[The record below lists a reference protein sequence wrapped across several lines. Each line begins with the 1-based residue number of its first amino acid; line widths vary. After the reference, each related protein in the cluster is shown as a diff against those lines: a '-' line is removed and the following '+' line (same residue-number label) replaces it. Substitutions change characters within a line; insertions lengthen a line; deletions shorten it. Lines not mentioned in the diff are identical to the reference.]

1 MKYKKY
7 EKFEKINA
15 IYTTYENN
23 YSKNNVKLK
32 EEFLKLNKIILKHTE
47 IKRNKINMYKVALE
61 HKDKIIDIDKLT
73 KDDFNKIILD
83 DNTTLYEVKE
93 DADALITKNNDNILV
108 MAVADCMCIYI
119 VDETKG
125 VYSLVHSGWK
135 GTLLNILPKTIE
147 KMNKEY
153 DCNYKDIKLIISPHI
168 LKQSFEI
175 SDDVLDQFEKYIK
188 TENITREKAIE
199 KKKNGKYSVDL
210 DLLISNSIKKYNI
223 PECNIYISN
232 EDTLSLKDEKGNYM
246 YHSYRRDKNSS
257 GRNLGVLFI

>member
-93 DADALITKNNDNILV
+93 DADALITRNNDNILV

-168 LKQSFEI
+168 LKKSFKI
-175 SDDVLDQFEKYIK
+175 SDDVLNQFEKYIK

>member
-7 EKFEKINA
+7 EKFEKMNA

-23 YSKNNVKLK
+23 YSKNNEKLK
-32 EEFLKLNKIILKHTE
+32 EEFLKLNKIIFKHTK

-73 KDDFNKIILD
+73 KDDFNKILLD

-153 DCNYKDIKLIISPHI
+153 GCNYKDIKLIISPHI
-168 LKQSFEI
+168 LKKSFEI
-175 SDDVLDQFEKYIK
+175 SDDVIDQFEKYIK
-188 TENITREKAIE
+188 TENITSEKAIE
-199 KKKNGKYSVDL
+199 KKENGKYSVDL

-223 PECNIYISN
+223 PESNIYISN
-232 EDTLSLKDEKGNYM
+232 EDTLSLKDKNGNYM